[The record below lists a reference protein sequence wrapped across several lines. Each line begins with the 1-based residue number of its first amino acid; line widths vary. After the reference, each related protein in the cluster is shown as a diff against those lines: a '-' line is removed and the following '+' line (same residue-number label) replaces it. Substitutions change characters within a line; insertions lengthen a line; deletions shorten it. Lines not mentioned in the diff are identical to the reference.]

1 MCPSYQKYS
10 RHYFLVLMKYS
21 KKVHVAIG
29 QQCRRSHHGFV
40 KLQWETKLS
49 FFTGCEHFH
58 WSWRIWRKV
67 ARVDKQVKN
76 EQGRD
81 KLNKHINSSFITLYF
96 VRPMLLLLTPSIV
109 RLKGCYRRMETLVE
123 LNSLQECFLYAM
135 YALISKVSIL

>member
-1 MCPSYQKYS
+1 M
-10 RHYFLVLMKYS
+10 
-21 KKVHVAIG
+21 
-29 QQCRRSHHGFV
+29 
-40 KLQWETKLS
+40 
-49 FFTGCEHFH
+49 
-58 WSWRIWRKV
+58 
-67 ARVDKQVKN
+67 DKQVKN